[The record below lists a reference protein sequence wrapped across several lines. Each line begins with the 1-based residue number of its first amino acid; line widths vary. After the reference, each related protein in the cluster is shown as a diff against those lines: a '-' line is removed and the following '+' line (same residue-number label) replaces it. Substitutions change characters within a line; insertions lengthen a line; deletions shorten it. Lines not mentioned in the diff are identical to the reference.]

1 MWDDAGQDFRPSEEK
16 LRLPIIPESRMLHL
30 EGAIIRFDD
39 VVVIFKD
46 LGIGFDGVYHGLSFK
61 LVNRP
66 LLLALVEFFGMC

>member
-1 MWDDAGQDFRPSEEK
+1 
-16 LRLPIIPESRMLHL
+16 MLHL
-30 EGAIIRFDD
+30 NGAIIRFDD

-66 LLLALVEFFGMC
+66 LLLALVEFLGSKGDDAFFAFDSSC